1 MSAQEAARL
10 WGSTGSPRLIKD
22 RENAVYEIALPNGDR
37 AALRLHRPGYQ
48 SAAAIRSE
56 LWWMARLAEAG
67 VPVPRPV
74 LTRGGALV
82 AEVGGRAASVVSWVE
97 GEQIG
102 DGATPLEDDA
112 AAVTSRY
119 RALGALI
126 AAMHDETDGLALPPD
141 FERLSWNRVAYT
153 GEEPLWGRFWENP
166 SLSPDEAAL
175 LRAARA
181 EADAAL
187 ARHETDGADFGLI
200 HADVL
205 RENVL
210 THEGRLSLI
219 DFDDSGFGFRAYDLA
234 TAEVQGLEDPMNA
247 AASLAL
253 HEGYRAARR
262 ADAPPLGDVTLFV
275 ALRTFASCGW
285 IVTRAAPDDPRQRFY
300 ADRAV
305 RAAQRLLRL

>member
-1 MSAQEAARL
+1 MAQL
-10 WGSTGSPRLIKD
+10 D
-22 RENAVYEIALPNGDR
+22 R
-37 AALRLHRPGYQ
+37 
-48 SAAAIRSE
+48 
-56 LWWMARLAEAG
+56 AG

-74 LTRGGALV
+74 PTRNGALV
-82 AEVGGRAASVVSWVE
+82 AEVAGRAASVVTWVE

-102 DGATPLEDDA
+102 DGGTPLEADMEAVA
-112 AAVTSRY
+112 ARY
-119 RALGALI
+119 RALGRLI
-126 AAMHDETDGLALPPD
+126 AQMHDVTDALTLPPD
-141 FERLSWNRVAYT
+141 FERLRWNRPAYT
-153 GEEPLWGRFWENP
+153 GEAPLWGRFWENP
-166 SLSPDEAAL
+166 ALAPEEAAL

-187 ARHETDGADFGLI
+187 ARHEADGADFGLI

-210 THEGRLSLI
+210 THDGRLSLI

-234 TAEVQGLEDPMNA
+234 TAEVQGLEDSMNA

-253 HEGYRAARR
+253 HEGYRDTRR
-262 ADAPPLGDVTLFV
+262 ADAPALGDVTLFV

-285 IVTRAAPDDPRQRFY
+285 IVTRAAPNDPRQRFY

-305 RAAQRLLRL
+305 RAARRLMRV

>member
-1 MSAQEAARL
+1 MIADLARL
-10 WGSTGSPRLIKD
+10 WGATGAPRLIKD
-22 RENAVYEIALPNGDR
+22 RENTVYEIALPDGAR

-48 SAAAIRSE
+48 SMAAIRSE
-56 LWWMARLAEAG
+56 LWWMDRLAEAE

-74 LTRGGALV
+74 PTRDGALV
-82 AEVGGRAASVVSWVE
+82 AEVAGRAASVVSWVE
-97 GEQIG
+97 GAQIG

-112 AAVTSRY
+112 DAVAARY
-119 RALGALI
+119 RALGHLI
-126 AAMHDETDGLALPPD
+126 ARMHDATDALLLPPD
-141 FERLSWNRVAYT
+141 FERLSWNRPGYT
-153 GEEPLWGRFWENP
+153 GGEPLWGRFWENP
-166 SLSPDEAAL
+166 ALSHDEAGL

-187 ARHETDGADFGLI
+187 ARHEAEGADFGLI

-210 THEGRLSLI
+210 SHEGRLSLI

-247 AASLAL
+247 TASLAL

-305 RAAQRLLRL
+305 RAARRLMRV

>member
-1 MSAQEAARL
+1 MSAAEAARL
-10 WGSTGSPRLIKD
+10 WGATGAPRLIKD
-22 RENAVYEIALPNGDR
+22 RENAVYEIALPGGDR
-37 AALRLHRPGYQ
+37 AALRLHRRGYQ
-48 SAAAIRSE
+48 SMAAIRSE

-74 LTRGGALV
+74 PSHDGALV

-97 GEQIG
+97 GDQIG
-102 DGATPLEDDA
+102 DGATPLEPDA
-112 AAVTSRY
+112 QTVAARY
-119 RALGALI
+119 RALGRLVAR
-126 AAMHDETDGLALPPD
+126 MHDATDALALPPD
-141 FERLSWNRVAYT
+141 FERLRWNRPAYT
-153 GEEPLWGRFWENP
+153 GDDPLWGRFWENP
-166 SLSPDEAAL
+166 ALTPGDADL

-181 EADAAL
+181 EADATL
-187 ARHETDGADFGLI
+187 ARHEAEGADFGLI

-210 THEGRLSLI
+210 SHEGRLSLI

-247 AASLAL
+247 VASLAL

-285 IVTRAAPDDPRQRFY
+285 IVTRAAPGDPRQRFH
-300 ADRAV
+300 AERAV
-305 RAAQRLLRL
+305 RAARRLLRL

>member
-1 MSAQEAARL
+1 MIADLARL
-10 WGSTGSPRLIKD
+10 WGVANAPRLIKD
-22 RENAVYEIALPNGDR
+22 RENTVYEIALPGGDR

-74 LTRGGALV
+74 PTKEGALV
-82 AEVGGRAASVVSWVE
+82 ADIAGRAASVVTWVE
-97 GEQIG
+97 GDQIG
-102 DGATPLEDDA
+102 DGGTPLEADA
-112 AAVTSRY
+112 ETVAARY
-119 RALGALI
+119 RALGRLI
-126 AAMHDETDGLALPPD
+126 AQMHDATDALRLPPD
-141 FERLSWNRVAYT
+141 FERLRWDRPAYT
-153 GEEPLWGRFWENP
+153 GEDPLWGRFWENP
-166 SLSPDEAAL
+166 ALSPDEAAL

-187 ARHETDGADFGLI
+187 ARHEAEGADFGLI

-210 THEGRLSLI
+210 THDGRLSLI
-219 DFDDSGFGFRAYDLA
+219 DFDDAGFGFRAYDLA

-247 AASLAL
+247 VASLAL

-262 ADAPPLGDVTLFV
+262 VDAPPLGDVTLFV

-285 IVTRAAPDDPRQRFY
+285 IVTRAAPGDPRQRFY

-305 RAAQRLLRL
+305 RAARRLMRV

>member
-1 MSAQEAARL
+1 M
-10 WGSTGSPRLIKD
+10 G
-22 RENAVYEIALPNGDR
+22 
-37 AALRLHRPGYQ
+37 
-48 SAAAIRSE
+48 
-56 LWWMARLAEAG
+56 RLAEAG
-67 VPVPRPV
+67 VPVPTPV
-74 LTRGGALV
+74 STRNGALV
-82 AEVGGRAASVVSWVE
+82 AEIGGRAASVVSWVE

-102 DGATPLEDDA
+102 DGATPLEADA
-112 AAVTSRY
+112 GAVAARY
-119 RALGALI
+119 RGLGRLI
-126 AAMHDETDGLALPPD
+126 AQMHDATDALTFPLD
-141 FERLSWNRVAYT
+141 FERLRWDRPAYT
-153 GEEPLWGRFWENP
+153 RDEPLWGRFWENP
-166 SLSPDEAAL
+166 SLSRDEAAL

-187 ARHETDGADFGLI
+187 ARHEAEGADFGLI

-247 AASLAL
+247 VASLAL

-262 ADAPPLGDVTLFV
+262 TDAPPLGDVTLFV

-285 IVTRAAPDDPRQRFY
+285 IVTRAAPGDPRQRFY

-305 RAAQRLLRL
+305 RAARRLLEL